1 MNQLLLN
8 GPESL
13 SLLYGDV
20 FYIFPQDALAA
31 APGPEVAK
39 PILVSQPIAEAVI
52 PSALAPKTKLEP
64 VIEPA
69 GKKPGITWRPKPMS
83 KVLFVLQ
90 LAEFKDPA
98 LTDFL
103 KKIVDSLGIAPEFV
117 GFGQIDGMVHLEE
130 FDLMPN
136 PFAVVFD
143 SGVWGG
149 ADNPVKLGKGEVY
162 FTQCLQ
168 VLQDDQ
174 DVKRQLWAHLKVL
187 KEKIQ

>member
-20 FYIFPQDALAA
+20 FYIFPQDTLTA
-31 APGPEVAK
+31 APSPVVAA
-39 PILVSQPIAEAVI
+39 PLVSQPIPEAVL
-52 PSALAPKTKLEP
+52 PSTLSPKTKLEP
-64 VIEPA
+64 VIEPTVQ
-69 GKKPGITWRPKPMS
+69 KPGITWRPKPMS

-90 LAEFKDPA
+90 LAEFKDAA

-103 KKIVDSLGIAPEFV
+103 KKIVDSLEIAPEFV
-117 GFGQIDGMVHLEE
+117 GFGQIDGTVHLEE

-136 PFAVVFD
+136 PFAIVFD

-174 DVKRQLWAHLKVL
+174 DLKRQLWAHLKAL